1 MKVYCEASGP
11 PGDLRL
17 AASFQQ
23 DKNKMQ
29 WRFQMAE
36 LVRWNPAR
44 EMTSLRDAMDRL
56 FEESFLRPG
65 WFGAP
70 DPQAAAMPMD
80 IYETADNIVV
90 KVAVPGV
97 KPEDIEVTITGEL
110 LTIKGETKTEE
121 KVEKENYLRQERR
134 YGSFCRQVTLPV
146 AVKTESVQATFE
158 NGVLNLE
165 LPKSEAVKTK
175 TVKVVA
181 K

>member
-1 MKVYCEASGP
+1 MKAYCEASGP

-70 DPQAAAMPMD
+70 DPQAVAMPMD

-90 KVAVPGV
+90 KAAVPGI
-97 KPEDIEVTITGEL
+97 KPEDIEVTLTGDL
-110 LTIKGETKTEE
+110 LTIKGENKTEE
-121 KVEKENYLRQERR
+121 KVERENYLRQERR
-134 YGSFCRQVTLPV
+134 YGSFCRQVSLPV
-146 AVKTESVQATFE
+146 TVKTESVQATFE

-165 LPKSEAVKTK
+165 LPKAEAVKTK